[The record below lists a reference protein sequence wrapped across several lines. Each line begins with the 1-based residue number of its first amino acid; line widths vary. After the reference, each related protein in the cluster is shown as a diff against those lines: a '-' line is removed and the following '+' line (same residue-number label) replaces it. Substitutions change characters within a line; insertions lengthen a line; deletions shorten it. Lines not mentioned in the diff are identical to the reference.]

1 MRSYLGSL
9 GALTA
14 LMVAVLFVLPARAEK
29 LVIKLGTMA
38 PEGSSW
44 YNGLRDMGDRWSEI
58 SDGQVEV
65 KIYAGGVAGN
75 EGNMLRKIRIGQL
88 HGAALSN
95 LGLQDIDDAAQV
107 TNTPMLIENYDELD
121 YVMKNMSSD
130 FEVRLKDNGFTVLT
144 WGDAGWV
151 YFFTK
156 TPVASP
162 ADASQIKVFCW
173 EGDPAAAAG
182 FREVGFNPVAI
193 PSVDMIPSLQ
203 SGLID
208 GFPNTPLYALSAQW
222 FALAPNMLDV
232 PWAPLVGATVI
243 DNATWDAIPAQ
254 YHEEFMQ
261 AAREIGTGLRDEIRR
276 QDAKAITVMKKYG
289 LNVVSPDAA
298 TRAQWKIAA
307 ERTYPIMRG
316 KVVPEE
322 VFDRCK
328 SLVEEYR
335 ASH

>member
-9 GALTA
+9 GALA
-14 LMVAVLFVLPARAEK
+14 VLVAVVAFVLPARAEK

-38 PEGSSW
+38 PEGTSW
-44 YNGLRDMGDRWSEI
+44 YNGLRDMGDRWAEI
-58 SDGQVEV
+58 SGGRVEV

-95 LGLQDIDDAAQV
+95 LGLQDIDDSAQV

-121 YVMKNMSSD
+121 YVMEHMSSD
-130 FEVRLKDNGFTVLT
+130 FEAGLKANGFTVLT

-151 YFFTK
+151 YFFSK
-156 TPVASP
+156 TPIASP
-162 ADASQIKVFCW
+162 ADASKIKVFCW

-243 DNATWDAIPAQ
+243 SNDIWDQIPAQ
-254 YHEEFMQ
+254 YHEEFMA

-289 LNVVSPDAA
+289 LNVVEPDAA
-298 TRAQWKIAA
+298 TRRQWKTAA

-316 KVVPEE
+316 KVVPED